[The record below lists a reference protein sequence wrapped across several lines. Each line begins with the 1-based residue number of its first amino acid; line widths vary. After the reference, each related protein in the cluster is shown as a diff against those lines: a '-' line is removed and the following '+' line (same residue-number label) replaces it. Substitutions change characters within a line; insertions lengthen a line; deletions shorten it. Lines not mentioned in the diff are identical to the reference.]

1 MHQFYLYLYVSYI
14 YKICI
19 QTYINMIIFP
29 VDKAF
34 VVKVTIHLTVL
45 TIHCWLG

>member
-1 MHQFYLYLYVSYI
+1 
-14 YKICI
+14 
-19 QTYINMIIFP
+19 MIIFP